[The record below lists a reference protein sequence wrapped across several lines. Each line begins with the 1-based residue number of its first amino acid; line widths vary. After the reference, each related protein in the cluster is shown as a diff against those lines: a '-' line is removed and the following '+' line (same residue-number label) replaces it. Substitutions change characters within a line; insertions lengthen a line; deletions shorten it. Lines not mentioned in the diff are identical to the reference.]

1 MGAEEAITTALNSF
15 FTMFDVPVYPED
27 SVPPGSSLPYITVK
41 LVIPKGFDES
51 STFHARLWYPVDGGK
66 LPLIRK
72 ADEIRAAIDDWLTMS
87 ARAAQFF
94 CVRAIRGRSLWAT
107 RRKNTCAHTLFL
119 TSHPLW
125 CEKG

>member
-72 ADEIRAAIDDWLTMS
+72 ADEIRAAIGDGRRNS
-87 ARAAQFF
+87 FVCGQSVGAAYGQPAGKIPVHIPYF
-94 CVRAIRGRSLWAT
+94 
-107 RRKNTCAHTLFL
+107 
-119 TSHPLW
+119 
-125 CEKG
+125 

>member
-72 ADEIRAAIDDWLTMS
+72 ADEIRAAIGDWLTIECEGG
-87 ARAAQFF
+87 AILLCAGNPWAQPM
-94 CVRAIRGRSLWAT
+94 GNPPE
-107 RRKNTCAHTLFL
+107 NTCAHTLFL

>member
-51 STFHARLWYPVDGGK
+51 STFHARLWYPVDGG
-66 LPLIRK
+66 
-72 ADEIRAAIDDWLTMS
+72 DWLTIECEGG
-87 ARAAQFF
+87 AILLCAGNPWAQPMGNPPEKYLCTYLIFD
-94 CVRAIRGRSLWAT
+94 V
-107 RRKNTCAHTLFL
+107 
-119 TSHPLW
+119 TSFVV
-125 CEKG
+125 

>member
-66 LPLIRK
+66 LPP
-72 ADEIRAAIDDWLTMS
+72 
-87 ARAAQFF
+87 
-94 CVRAIRGRSLWAT
+94 
-107 RRKNTCAHTLFL
+107 
-119 TSHPLW
+119 HPQSR
-125 CEKG
+125 